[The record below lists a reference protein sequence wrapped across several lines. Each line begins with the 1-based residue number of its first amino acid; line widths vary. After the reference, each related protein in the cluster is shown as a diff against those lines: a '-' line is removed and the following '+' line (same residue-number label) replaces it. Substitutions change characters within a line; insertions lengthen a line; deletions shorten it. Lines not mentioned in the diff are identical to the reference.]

1 MNQRYALNWCVT
13 PVQCGR
19 VRLHVRRHVRILRRN
34 GCEPLSRKLG
44 PCDPAKNLARQSL
57 RADGIKVDLVVDVH
71 EAAHTLLVRAF
82 TPYRAPGQVVKPW

>member
-1 MNQRYALNWCVT
+1 MYSVYS
-13 PVQCGR
+13 
-19 VRLHVRRHVRILRRN
+19 LHVCCYVTMSMRILRRN
-34 GCEPLSRKLG
+34 GREPLSAVSDKPG
-44 PCDPAKNLARQSL
+44 PCDPAKSLARQSL